1 MDGEVETIRVL
12 SDDYLMKTVLGGAFV
27 DVYYRLSPGAADY
40 IAEYSLAR
48 SLVRIVLN
56 PVVWMTEL
64 LLAVP
69 GLLMGIFAAFGVLF
83 FLNRRTG
90 RAF

>member
-1 MDGEVETIRVL
+1 
-12 SDDYLMKTVLGGAFV
+12 
-27 DVYYRLSPGAADY
+27 LSPGAADY
-40 IAEYSLAR
+40 IAEHSLAR

-83 FLNRRTG
+83 LLNRRTG